1 MMLYYTG
8 KWFLYVI
15 YQDFVKDFC
24 VYIHHRYRSKIK
36 YLGINLIKE
45 VKDPYNENYRTLKK
59 EIEEDLQNGK
69 NFHVLG

>member
-8 KWFLYVI
+8 KLFLYVI

-24 VYIHHRYRSKIK
+24 VYIQRYQSKIK
-36 YLGINLIKE
+36 YLGINLTKE

-69 NFHVLG
+69 IFHVLG